1 MNRPNPPLRDHIQN
15 GVRIL
20 LVGINPG
27 LRSSQLGH
35 HFAGHSN
42 RFWKLLYA
50 SRLVT
55 EPIGYQEDWRLPEW
69 GLGLT
74 NVINRASA
82 SVDVLD
88 QQEYHTG
95 LGILEKKIRHYQP
108 RIVAFLGLTIF
119 RMAFYNGNTG
129 SPPLA
134 IGPTHRRLGGAPL
147 FLLPNPSGRNAR
159 YSYPEMLEAFE
170 LLRRTAS
177 GVGPI
182 KEAPRHMQNPS

>member
-1 MNRPNPPLRDHIQN
+1 MNRPNPPLRDHIQK

-35 HFAGHSN
+35 HFAGYSN

-50 SRLVT
+50 SGLVT
-55 EPIGYQEDWRLPEW
+55 EPISYQEDWRLPEW

-74 NVINRASA
+74 NIISRATA

-88 QQEYHTG
+88 QKEYLTG
-95 LGILEKKIRHYQP
+95 LRTLEKKIRYYQP
-108 RIVAFLGLTIF
+108 RIVAFLGVTIF
-119 RMAFYNGNTG
+119 RMAFYNGITG
-129 SPPLA
+129 SPPLT
-134 IGPTHRRLGGAPL
+134 IGPTHRRLGAAPL

-177 GVGPI
+177 SVGPI
-182 KEAPRHMQNPS
+182 TGTPRRERNPS